1 MRAGS
6 IRAGASVILGA
17 MVSAALVLGC
27 AGDEAPSTQ
36 APSPEPS
43 APLPREW
50 TCPADAPHVLVAQE
64 PASHA
69 PLAPVPGALAPVV
82 TSMSPAS
89 GPLLAAIEIHGT
101 NLRTGADGE
110 YISFGA
116 GEREVRI
123 VPSSWS
129 SDSLY
134 FRAPLGAQGDVVVH
148 TAGGEAKA
156 GAFEPTFRS
165 SAVYRLPPAV
175 AYTSSPRLRVL
186 GAFATATRAWALVE
200 RSDEA
205 STARSP
211 MTLVAFD
218 GDMLSSVA
226 LEGLVHPTDFA
237 KSLTAFL
244 PRPDGVDLVYMP
256 SVVAR
261 SSDPVPPSFRV
272 SVRGERVLVDQGCAI
287 GEDGLA
293 LERTASGELAMWTH
307 LPRRAAARLV
317 HDESTGVWRLDRETK
332 SGIHGK
338 GIAPGNGTVAFAW
351 GDLDPNTRL
360 LDTKTRIRA
369 AVFDPVAN
377 DFRTTDLTPF
387 RDDGAH
393 ARVFVTH
400 SGITVGHCNH
410 DSTGGLNDTSSY
422 GSRCHVDVL
431 GSSGEFRSAEAW
443 PTDLREGY
451 RFGALAGAITAMR
464 TEGDRKFLVSPSEEP
479 LVTVIDDDA
488 DVTFAD
494 GDLDGGAM
502 LAVSRG
508 ELVVLRPR

>member
-1 MRAGS
+1 YTLWARRPTHQREARNGAALLELDRSIAKLGSQIAIPPSRTRLARTRRINDLSAIRPGTVRARSLAMRAGS

-89 GPLLAAIEIHGT
+89 GPLLAAIALHGT

-175 AYTSSPRLRVL
+175 AYTSS
-186 GAFATATRAWALVE
+186 
-200 RSDEA
+200 
-205 STARSP
+205 
-211 MTLVAFD
+211 
-218 GDMLSSVA
+218 
-226 LEGLVHPTDFA
+226 
-237 KSLTAFL
+237 
-244 PRPDGVDLVYMP
+244 
-256 SVVAR
+256 
-261 SSDPVPPSFRV
+261 
-272 SVRGERVLVDQGCAI
+272 
-287 GEDGLA
+287 
-293 LERTASGELAMWTH
+293 
-307 LPRRAAARLV
+307 
-317 HDESTGVWRLDRETK
+317 
-332 SGIHGK
+332 
-338 GIAPGNGTVAFAW
+338 
-351 GDLDPNTRL
+351 
-360 LDTKTRIRA
+360 
-369 AVFDPVAN
+369 
-377 DFRTTDLTPF
+377 
-387 RDDGAH
+387 
-393 ARVFVTH
+393 
-400 SGITVGHCNH
+400 
-410 DSTGGLNDTSSY
+410 
-422 GSRCHVDVL
+422 
-431 GSSGEFRSAEAW
+431 
-443 PTDLREGY
+443 
-451 RFGALAGAITAMR
+451 
-464 TEGDRKFLVSPSEEP
+464 
-479 LVTVIDDDA
+479 
-488 DVTFAD
+488 
-494 GDLDGGAM
+494 
-502 LAVSRG
+502 
-508 ELVVLRPR
+508 